1 MSLPQPTPAILNL
14 MQSNPLFHELNE
26 TALGKIVQAGHL
38 ARKLDG
44 EYIFFQ
50 GDPALRTYF
59 VLEGKVKLAQLTTD
73 GQQVLMEYIGPGR
86 VFAIIAAIPNARYPV
101 SSQAVGDAAV
111 LFWQR
116 ETMNVLTESYPV
128 LSTNLLRVM
137 ATQIGEFQNRIRE
150 LSTQR
155 VERRIARVLLR
166 LACQTGRKLPD
177 GELIDLEISRQDLAE
192 MTGTTLYTVS
202 RTLSQWEN
210 VGLIKSRRGHVV
222 ISHPHELVLLAEDT
236 PK

>member
-1 MSLPQPTPAILNL
+1 
-14 MQSNPLFHELNE
+14 MQSNPLFHELDE
-26 TALGKIVQAGHL
+26 AALVKIVQASHL
-38 ARKLDG
+38 ARKSDG
-44 EYIFFQ
+44 EYFFFQ
-50 GDPALRTYF
+50 GDPAQRTYF

-86 VFAIIAAIPNARYPV
+86 IFAIIAVIPNAKYPV
-101 SSQAVGDAAV
+101 SSQAAGEAAV

-116 ETMNVLTESYPV
+116 ETMNTLRESYQG
-128 LSTNLLRVM
+128 LSGNLLRVM

-166 LACQTGRKLPD
+166 LAQQTGRKLPD
-177 GELIDLEISRQDLAE
+177 GDLIDLEISRKDLAE

-210 VGLIKSRRGHVV
+210 EGLINSHRGHVV
-222 ISHPHELVLLAEDT
+222 IRHTHELVRLADGAAD
-236 PK
+236 

>member
-1 MSLPQPTPAILNL
+1 MSLPQPTPTILRL
-14 MQSNPLFHELNE
+14 LQDNPLFQGLDEP
-26 TALGKIVQAGHL
+26 ALGKIVQAGHL
-38 ARKLDG
+38 ARKSDG
-44 EYIFFQ
+44 EYFFFQ

-86 VFAIIAAIPNARYPV
+86 VFAIIAAIPNAKYPV
-101 SSQAVGDAAV
+101 SSQAAGEATA

-116 ETMNVLTESYPV
+116 ETLNTLTESYPV
-128 LSTNLLRVM
+128 LSGNLLRVM

-166 LACQTGRKLPD
+166 LARQTGRKLPD
-177 GELIDLEISRQDLAE
+177 GVLIDLEISRQDLAE

-202 RTLSQWEN
+202 RTLSHWETN
-210 VGLIKSRRGHVV
+210 GLIESRRGHVV
-222 ISHPHELVLLAEDT
+222 IRHPHGLVRIAEDA
-236 PK
+236 PE

>member
-1 MSLPQPTPAILNL
+1 MSQPQPTPTILRL
-14 MQSNPLFHELNE
+14 LQGNPLFHDLDEA
-26 TALGKIVQAGHL
+26 ALGKIVQAGHL
-38 ARKLDG
+38 AHKSDG
-44 EYIFFQ
+44 EYFFFQ

-86 VFAIIAAIPNARYPV
+86 VFAIIAAIPNAKYPV
-101 SSQAVGDAAV
+101 SGQASGEATA

-116 ETMNVLTESYPV
+116 ETLNVLTESYPA
-128 LSTNLLRVM
+128 LSGNLLRVM

-166 LACQTGRKLPD
+166 LARQTGRKLPD
-177 GELIDLEISRQDLAE
+177 GVLIDLEISRQDLAE
-192 MTGTTLYTVS
+192 MTGTTLFTVS
-202 RTLSQWEN
+202 RTLSHWEAD
-210 VGLIKSRRGHVV
+210 GLIESRRGHV
-222 ISHPHELVLLAEDT
+222 IIRHPHGLVRLAEDT
-236 PK
+236 PE